1 MWLDIVNYH
10 TTSNGDNTSNHLY
23 ENYLSQLRQELVEC
37 VCVIF
42 FFLKFFN
49 RCKSLWD
56 VAMTMRQVSLMC
68 GSTLTDGEK
77 SLRHWFIHKH

>member
-42 FFLKFFN
+42 FFLKVFQQVQELVGCCHDN
-49 RCKSLWD
+49 EASVAD
-56 VAMTMRQVSLMC
+56 V
-68 GSTLTDGEK
+68 
-77 SLRHWFIHKH
+77 W